1 MTESASST
9 PRVQL
14 SDESEALGSATPVSS
29 SGSGEG
35 VAAPHQTAAQIIREI
50 RERVRKATAGPWAWE
65 SIAEK
70 SNEFAVGTAFNAD
83 GQPLS
88 GRLPEGDW
96 VEDAV
101 IERRGLIG
109 MNESGHA
116 NFADA
121 DFIAHAR
128 TDIPFLLAQLETTAS
143 ALSEQ
148 DEALTALK
156 AERDEY
162 RRLYESLLAARMTQ
176 PERER
181 DEARQ
186 VAETYRQLYRR
197 AAQEAGKPEAQ
208 LAAHDEEHARDI
220 IALLRESKAK
230 LAAQDA
236 VIATLRD
243 LTAKW
248 QQEADYRL
256 TGPRGQHLKTDEY
269 DHALRY
275 CANQL
280 DDALTG
286 QPDTPRE
293 AGTKP

>member
-1 MTESASST
+1 MSPWYCPTCQEVRGPQPGNCCPDCLGILHARTAILRPLREAENQTYDPATMPQAPTDEASYQLGYRNGLRDAEVVKRIKAVESA
-9 PRVQL
+9 
-14 SDESEALGSATPVSS
+14 
-29 SGSGEG
+29 
-35 VAAPHQTAAQIIREI
+35 APDRAHQTAAQIIREI

-156 AERDEY
+156 A
-162 RRLYESLLAARMTQ
+162 LYHELLYQVGNKYPGESRH
-176 PERER
+176 
-181 DEARQ
+181 
-186 VAETYRQLYRR
+186 ET
-197 AAQEAGKPEAQ
+197 
-208 LAAHDEEHARDI
+208 
-220 IALLRESKAK
+220 
-230 LAAQDA
+230 
-236 VIATLRD
+236 
-243 LTAKW
+243 
-248 QQEADYRL
+248 
-256 TGPRGQHLKTDEY
+256 
-269 DHALRY
+269 ALRY
-275 CANQL
+275 IRQAEQPRGGPVSATKA
-280 DDALTG
+280 DAGATPTEEP
-286 QPDTPRE
+286 QSESAPDSSSTVV
-293 AGTKP
+293 TKGPDA